1 MRARRG
7 RTASAALFNVLT
19 ILIVLFMLG
28 VIVLLVAAFAAPDLV
43 PQVSGILGIGG
54 DEEDAPPT
62 PTSAAVAVV
71 PTPTD
76 TPQPVDGVGGFIEP
90 TWTPLSPGETPQA
103 TATNTRRPTA
113 EPSITPTFPPP
124 TPTPTPTNT
133 PTATP
138 TPGPSPTATNTRS
151 AYQFTRAPISP
162 QHIQNFANAA
172 GCNWLGIAGNV
183 FDTEGNPVSAGSY
196 RVHVWGSGIDERP
209 PVGGAPAYGPSGW
222 EQFLFDAPT
231 IRDYNVQLE
240 TAAGTAV
247 SEVYSVQSR
256 ASCNSNLI
264 LFDFVQNH

>member
-7 RTASAALFNVLT
+7 SSASAALFNVLT
-19 ILIVLFMLG
+19 ILVVLVTLG
-28 VIVLLVAAFAAPDLV
+28 VIVLVVLAFATPGLL
-43 PQVSGILGIGG
+43 PQIADRLGITR
-54 DEEDAPPT
+54 EEAEGIPT
-62 PTSAAVAVV
+62 PTRVAAAAV
-71 PTPTD
+71 PTMTD
-76 TPQPVDGVGGFIEP
+76 TPQPIGFIEP
-90 TWTPLSPGETPQA
+90 TWTPPSVGGAPEA

-113 EPSITPTFPPP
+113 EPTITPTFPPP
-124 TPTPTPTNT
+124 TFTPTPTDT

-151 AYQFTRAPISP
+151 AYQFTRAAISP
-162 QHIQNFANAA
+162 QYIQNFANSA

-183 FDTEGNPVSAGSY
+183 YDTEGNPVAAGSY

-209 PVGGAPAYGPSGW
+209 PAGGAPAYGPSGW

-247 SEVYSVQSR
+247 SEVYPVQSR